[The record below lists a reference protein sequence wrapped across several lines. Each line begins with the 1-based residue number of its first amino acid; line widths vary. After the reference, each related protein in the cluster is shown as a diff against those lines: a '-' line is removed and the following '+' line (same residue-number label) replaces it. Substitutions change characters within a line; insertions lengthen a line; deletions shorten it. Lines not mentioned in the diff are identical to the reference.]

1 MFNKKKVEDQF
12 DKILNTEDSQQK
24 IILIKKQIDFFK
36 NQKPNFEYDYKNYLT
51 LIEEF
56 QKSTNKEYNLIW
68 LQTINEIVRLNE
80 NMKKKYFKLV
90 MKMIFSK
97 QNDEDT
103 IIDKDK
109 NDEINKT
116 IINTISIFTN
126 QCEDIFQYDSYFQNF
141 NHLKNLLKLFI
152 IDLFPHHCN
161 KDNNKLLLLI
171 SNIFFNINKNKE
183 KYSFLT
189 NNYFSVIFNL
199 LIENL
204 CFLCLYNSFKI
215 FDSKTKSSFSL
226 IELNNNNIDN
236 ETEKQIIISHS
247 EVGKNKYIDLIN
259 KSNKLFDLYL
269 NLGEKNS
276 LDLIINYQILVKI
289 FIIHCLESQYNES
302 YCIEWFQ
309 KIYNRFR
316 TNKILKIITETF
328 DDEIFDLFYIKEN
341 SFFEEISPDKKKK
354 RNKNKIAEC

>member
-36 NQKPNFEYDYKNYLT
+36 NQKHNFEYDYKDYLT

-103 IIDKDK
+103 NIDKDK

-126 QCEDIFQYDSYFQNF
+126 QCEDIFQCDSYFQNF

-171 SNIFFNINKNKE
+171 SNIFF
-183 KYSFLT
+183 
-189 NNYFSVIFNL
+189 
-199 LIENL
+199 
-204 CFLCLYNSFKI
+204 
-215 FDSKTKSSFSL
+215 
-226 IELNNNNIDN
+226 
-236 ETEKQIIISHS
+236 
-247 EVGKNKYIDLIN
+247 
-259 KSNKLFDLYL
+259 
-269 NLGEKNS
+269 
-276 LDLIINYQILVKI
+276 
-289 FIIHCLESQYNES
+289 
-302 YCIEWFQ
+302 
-309 KIYNRFR
+309 
-316 TNKILKIITETF
+316 
-328 DDEIFDLFYIKEN
+328 
-341 SFFEEISPDKKKK
+341 
-354 RNKNKIAEC
+354 